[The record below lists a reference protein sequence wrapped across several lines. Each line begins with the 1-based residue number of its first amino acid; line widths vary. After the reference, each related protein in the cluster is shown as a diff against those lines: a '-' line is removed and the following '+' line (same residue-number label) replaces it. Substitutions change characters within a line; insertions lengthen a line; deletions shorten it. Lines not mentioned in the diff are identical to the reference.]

1 MKEKKS
7 YKVSIITAVYN
18 VEEYLEEMIE
28 SSRQKTD
35 DWSSGTS
42 LGGGVIA
49 EYAQWDF
56 VDVLSSDPSLRSR
69 RVGREDGAEKMEY
82 TAENPANLLDTLTAR
97 VTFDLEWLNE
107 HYDYVP
113 DANLSFVVLDVGG
126 SYVSELFDALYA
138 KKDGS
143 GYVEVEIH
151 NVAQADYWGQSYI
164 IDGSYETAYYY
175 TSADG
180 YEFLIRMHNGRVW
193 ADCNTSHASISLYG
207 AYLTT
212 DEVEDI
218 LDNLSLTIN
227 E

>member
-1 MKEKKS
+1 MK
-7 YKVSIITAVYN
+7 
-18 VEEYLEEMIE
+18 EMIE
-28 SSRQKTD
+28 NSRQMTD

-42 LGGGVIA
+42 LGGGVVA
-49 EYAQWDF
+49 EYSQWDF
-56 VDVLSSDPSLRSR
+56 VDVLSCDPSLRSR
-69 RVGREDGAEKMEY
+69 RIGREDGAEKMEY
-82 TAENPANLLDTLTAR
+82 TAEDPTNLLGTLTGR
-97 VTFDLEWLNE
+97 ITFDLEWMDE

-113 DANLSFVVLDVGG
+113 DANLSFVVSDARGD
-126 SYVSELFDALYA
+126 YVSEFFDALYA
-138 KKDGS
+138 KKDDS
-143 GYVEVEIH
+143 GYVKVEIH
-151 NVAQADYWGQSYI
+151 NVAQADYWSQSYI

-180 YEFLIRMHNGRVW
+180 YEFLIKMHNGRVW
-193 ADCNTSHASISLYG
+193 AGCNTSHASISLYG